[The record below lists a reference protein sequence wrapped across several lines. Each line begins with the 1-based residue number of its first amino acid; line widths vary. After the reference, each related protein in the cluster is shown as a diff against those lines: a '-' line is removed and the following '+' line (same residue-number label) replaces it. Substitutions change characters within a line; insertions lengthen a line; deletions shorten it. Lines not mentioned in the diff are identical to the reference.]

1 MLTEYYIDRNRK
13 LLPSQDFQFLLN
25 EGFKYIER
33 YGSKF
38 WTDYNAHDPGI
49 TMLDVLCYAITELGY
64 RADFDIKDVLTN
76 KKGKIENHTFFSAAT
91 IFTNA
96 PLTLTD
102 YRKLLIDIEGV
113 SNAWLLPTKTSTD
126 ADGYL
131 LPNDSEATIYINKIE
146 DKLSLKN
153 VDKNNK
159 VLQKLPLRGL
169 NKVKIELEENPILG
183 DLNTLLLE
191 FAFWEKNRWVN
202 LKIVPQFTNW
212 NHPDAQ
218 LFKKMNKP
226 SKITIDSVKKVQ
238 GIVYLIVNR
247 YSKPTDSL
255 HFRIFPGDIAEV
267 DLIVHHFSKEKNV
280 CEVISLFKQ
289 KKDKIQ
295 EVFST
300 IAVKLHQNRNFTED
314 YLCTE
319 IVEKVAIG
327 ICADIELQ
335 AGADA
340 VEAMTQIQ
348 IAIDNIINPKIVF
361 YTLAQL
367 VNEGYHSEDIF
378 LGPKL
383 THGFLKDIEIEKAQ
397 LASEIHAS
405 DIIAVLME
413 ISAVKSVRNLMMTAY
428 TELGAPYTNA
438 KNEKWVL
445 KLSGEVKPVF
455 DAQKSKLLLFQK
467 NIPFLLSETQLMLV
481 EQKVILYKSQF
492 NQQKLQNTK
501 NDFEIENG
509 TYFDLNQYYSIQD
522 EFPRNYGLGKNYISE
537 KDTPLRKAQAKQLKG
552 YLYFYEQ
559 ILADFFSQL
568 YNAKELFNINIDTDK
583 VVENKTYFPVYL
595 EKDDETGNDFYSK
608 ELYTDTLKKALLEGE
623 SDDDFSL
630 YESKSLFY
638 DRKNRVLD
646 HLLARFSESFNDYV
660 FMMYQL
666 SQKTGGM
673 GSLSFDYEDLIADKQ
688 KFIYKYPEISSN
700 RGLGIDYLNA
710 TINETTKALEFH
722 PFWNSDHRAGYEKRV
737 AKLLGINEI
746 PLRNIVAEDSPQ
758 TQWTVETKPTHF
770 VFKIITPATNLQDK
784 WDWAQ
789 LHFLDQNLYKI
800 DNLGANFYLY
810 LVNGTKKIAKLDM
823 KFMSESEA
831 YDYLVH
837 MIKTMNIYYENFY
850 CLEHILLRPFNNNTF
865 LDDDLLTVCLNDDCD
880 DEANND
886 PYSFKATIVL
896 PGYISRFKNIIF
908 RKYAEKTFRQEA
920 PAHTLLKICWVNADD
935 MLGFQKA
942 YKQWIKN
949 YRYYRINYSQNKLTK
964 VKEAKY
970 RKAVHELILALKE
983 LNTLYPEGNLY
994 DCQLSDSIN
1003 PIILGNTSLGTL

>member
-13 LLPSQDFQFLLN
+13 LLPSQDFEFLLS
-25 EGFKYIER
+25 EGFKYIEQF
-33 YGSKF
+33 GSKF

-49 TMLDVLCYAITELGY
+49 TILDVLCYAITELGY
-64 RADFDIKDVLTN
+64 RADFDIKDLLTN
-76 KKGKIENHTFFSAAT
+76 KNGAIENNTFFSAAT

-96 PLTLTD
+96 PLTVID

-126 ADGYL
+126 ANGYP
-131 LPNDSEATIYINKIE
+131 LPNDSEANVYLNKIE

-153 VDKNNK
+153 IDKNNK
-159 VLQKLPLRGL
+159 VLQKLNLRGL
-169 NKVKIELEENPILG
+169 NKVKIELDENPILG

-191 FAFWEKNRWVN
+191 FAFWENNRWVN

-212 NHPDAQ
+212 NHPESL
-218 LFKKMNKP
+218 LFKRMNKP
-226 SKITIDSVKKVQ
+226 SKITIASVKKVQ
-238 GIVYLIVNR
+238 DIVYLIVNR
-247 YSKPTDSL
+247 ATKPSDSL
-255 HFRIFPGDIAEV
+255 HFRVFPGDIAET
-267 DLIVHHFSKEKNV
+267 DLIINHFSKEKNV

-295 EVFST
+295 EIFSI
-300 IAVKLHQNRNFTED
+300 IAVKLNQNRNFTED

-319 IVEKVAIG
+319 IIEKVEIG
-327 ICADIELQ
+327 ICADIEIHP
-335 AGADA
+335 GADA
-340 VEAMTQIQ
+340 VEVMSQIQ
-348 IAIDNIINPKIVF
+348 IAIDNSINPKIVF

-367 VNEGYHSEDIF
+367 VKEGYHSEDIF

-383 THGFLKDIEIEKAQ
+383 THGFLKDSEIEKAQ

-413 ISAVKSVRNLMMTAY
+413 VSGVKSVRNLMMTAF
-428 TELGAPYTNA
+428 TELGKPITNA
-438 KNEKWVL
+438 MNEKWVL

-481 EQKVILYKSQF
+481 EQKVILHKSKF

-509 TYFDLNQYYSIQD
+509 SYFDFNQYYSIQD

-537 KDTPLRKAQAKQLKG
+537 KDSPLRKAQAKQLKG

-559 ILADFFSQL
+559 ILADFFNQL
-568 YNAKELFNINIDTDK
+568 YNAKELFDTK
-583 VVENKTYFPVYL
+583 PIEHTYFPTYL
-595 EKDDETGNDFYSK
+595 EKDPLTGEDFYSK
-608 ELYTDTLKKALLEGE
+608 ELFFSELEDKLLHGDPTD
-623 SDDDFSL
+623 SVSL
-630 YESKSLFY
+630 CETKMSFY
-638 DRKNRVLD
+638 DRRNRVLD

-666 SQKTGGM
+666 SQETSGM
-673 GSLSFDYEDLIADKQ
+673 GSLSFDYEDLIEDKQ
-688 KFIYKYPEISSN
+688 NFINIYPEISSN

-710 TINETTKALEFH
+710 TIKGDTHILEFH
-722 PFWNSDHRAGYEKRV
+722 HFWKTDHRAGYEKRV
-737 AKLLGINEI
+737 AKLLGIGEI
-746 PLRNIVAEDSPQ
+746 PLRDIVTEESPQ
-758 TQWTVETKPTHF
+758 TQWTVETATEHF
-770 VFKIITPATNLQDK
+770 TFKINAPTIGLVEK
-784 WDWAQ
+784 WEWSQ

-800 DNLGANFYLY
+800 DDYGGFFYLY
-810 LVNGTKKIAKLDM
+810 LVDETVKIARYDK
-823 KFMSESEA
+823 KFDTYAMA
-831 YDYLVH
+831 YEYLIYMLKV
-837 MIKTMNIYYENFY
+837 INVYYENFY
-850 CLEHILLRPFNNNTF
+850 CLEHILLRPFNNSTF
-865 LDDDLLTVCLNDDCD
+865 SDADLLTVCLNDDCD

-896 PGYISRFKNIIF
+896 PGYLSRFKNLVF
-908 RKYAEKTFRQEA
+908 RKYAEKIFRKEA
-920 PAHTLLKICWVNADD
+920 PAHALLKICWVNAND
-935 MLGFQKA
+935 MLDFQRT
-942 YKQWIKN
+942 YKQWIEN
-949 YRYYRINYSQNKLTK
+949 YRYYRMHSCENKLTK
-964 VKEAKY
+964 VEETKY
-970 RKAVHELILALKE
+970 LKSLHELIVAVKE

-994 DCQLSDSIN
+994 DCQLSESIN